1 MYPVFPLNI
10 VILPNESVAL
20 HLFEPRYKE
29 LFQDCKDGGEFVIV
43 HKGKNGLAKM
53 GTLVFI
59 EKVINEYPDDT
70 VDLIVQG
77 ITTIEIEQF
86 IDFFPNKLYSAVK
99 GKRHELSNKACEKLK
114 NRFFTYMA
122 SIGKKISNP
131 ERINLFYIANRIE
144 LNLESKLELISLT
157 SNEAI
162 NKFLLHEIQMMEKIQ
177 EQESWL
183 QQKFHLN

>member
-1 MYPVFPLNI
+1 M
-10 VILPNESVAL
+10 
-20 HLFEPRYKE
+20 
-29 LFQDCKDGGEFVIV
+29 IV
-43 HKGKNGLAKM
+43 HLDVKIKYKCKKCNGT
-53 GTLVFI
+53 G
-59 EKVINEYPDDT
+59 
-70 VDLIVQG
+70 
-77 ITTIEIEQF
+77 EI
-86 IDFFPNKLYSAVK
+86 
-99 GKRHELSNKACEKLK
+99 LK
-114 NRFFTYMA
+114 DKEFSTNQNRFFTYMA